1 MKGFNLRLYIA
12 VIAILTIVNG
22 TYLLFAG
29 EKGVDAYREVPA
41 SEQDAVLQKMSD
53 NLQSIKTLRA
63 GFVQERH
70 LSMFLDV
77 LSARGTLYF
86 EIPDRLRWELTEPY
100 TSVLLF
106 NGGYVAKFNLE
117 NGRLQKMKLGM
128 EDLLQEVL
136 KQIISIMS
144 GDFKKVR
151 DVYTISLI
159 HGKDYKVIMKPV
171 SAGMAKVIKSLELS
185 IDQASNHVTKITI
198 REPQGDYIEIR
209 FSGEEE
215 NVSFD
220 KRLFDLNNPL
230 PPKGLGSAGN
240 R

>member
-1 MKGFNLRLYIA
+1 MNRLRRI
-12 VIAILTIVNG
+12 IILMVVVVSIGNAS
-22 TYLLFAG
+22 LLFAG

-41 SEQDAVLQKMSD
+41 SEQDAVLQNMSN

-86 EIPDRLRWELTEPY
+86 EVPDRLRWELTEPY
-100 TSVLLF
+100 TSVLVF

-136 KQIISIMS
+136 KQVISIMH
-144 GDFKKVR
+144 GDFKKAR
-151 DVYTISLI
+151 DIYSISLM

-215 NVSFD
+215 NASFD

-230 PPKGLGSAGN
+230 PPKELSSVGN

>member
-1 MKGFNLRLYIA
+1 MKAFWGIIILMFVA
-12 VIAILTIVNG
+12 VSIGNAS
-22 TYLLFAG
+22 LLIAG
-29 EKGVDAYREVPA
+29 EKGVDAYKEVPA
-41 SEQDAVLQKMSD
+41 SEQDAVLQKMSN

-77 LSARGTLYF
+77 LSAKGTLYF

-100 TSVLLF
+100 TSVLVF

-136 KQIISIMS
+136 KQIISIMH

-151 DVYTISLI
+151 DVYSISLM
-159 HGKDYKVIMKPV
+159 HGKEYKLIMKPV
-171 SAGMAKVIKSLELS
+171 SAGMSKVIKSLELS
-185 IDQASNHVTKITI
+185 IDQASNHVTKINI

-215 NVSFD
+215 NASFD

-230 PPKGLGSAGN
+230 PPKGLSSAGN